1 MTKLITVLAIFF
13 GAMAVSACSV
23 EGVSDYQRAMNMGC
37 TPTAQ
42 GGLVCGSE
50 RG

>member
-13 GAMAVSACSV
+13 GAMA
-23 EGVSDYQRAMNMGC
+23 DLGC